1 MAETIQLCCH
11 PSQHE
16 HIEQAFCA
24 CKPQDRRVRPKLR
37 QAKIA
42 VTLVGVEGHLNTIS
56 ISPG

>member
-1 MAETIQLCCH
+1 MAETIQLRCH

-16 HIEQAFCA
+16 QAFCA
-24 CKPQDRRVRPKLR
+24 CEPQDRRVRPKLR